1 MSIQKDIDEFEG
13 AVREFAV
20 VLSGVYGRRKDL
32 VVLREVLPTS
42 IEDYIQQLIQSV
54 EEGSW
59 DRLIEAAFDSLK
71 WDSYQVER
79 AFERVSRGV
88 DSSVRERLEQVSSA
102 VGWLFLRLYRFYDE
116 ARRAI
121 FAEKRPQELVGP
133 MREYLREATSVIR
146 RETTEIQSLLDAA

>member
-1 MSIQKDIDEFEG
+1 MGIQRNIDEFEV
-13 AVREFAV
+13 AVRSFV
-20 VLSGVYGRRKDL
+20 GVLSEVYDRRKDL

-42 IEDYIQQLIQSV
+42 VEDYIQQLIQSV
-54 EEGSW
+54 EEGSL

-121 FAEKRPQELVGP
+121 FAEKGPEDLVEP
-133 MREYLREATSVIR
+133 MREYLLEATSVIR